1 MAGRTFR
8 TRCMCGCGD
17 GIEMVEEKGR
27 IKVSFF
33 RDDTGAK
40 ASILRER
47 AEYVA
52 GKNLLR
58 EIMMDRDTF
67 LEMLDFLESAR
78 LEDMDKGGANRSH
91 LAPTH
96 LLDDIY
102 AVWLQ
107 GTLPVKAVFG
117 DGFRKMFGLVLT
129 AMDRDVLVVQM
140 KGWLAREKTHA
151 IPEGASPHV
160 DRLAG
165 TSAPVRK
172 APTKDEVAGMAS
184 TAIKSVKAA
193 AKAAMDAARRTA
205 DPEGAAMEDEL
216 EAESRRALGRG
227 AFGKRA
233 KQAGPE
239 QELEP
244 KDPDDDV
251 IPELPEEGGD
261 GPAEAPAGGAASF
274 MDAAWQAGLVAG
286 GEASGGDDVLPDGD
300 DEASDDDEI
309 PDGGDEVP
317 DGDDDEGR

>member
-1 MAGRTFR
+1 MADRTFR
-8 TRCMCGCGD
+8 TKCMCGCGD

-40 ASILRER
+40 ASILKER

-78 LEDMDKGGANRSH
+78 LEDTEKGGANRSH

-117 DGFRKMFGLVLT
+117 DGFRKMFGLTLT

-172 APTKDEVAGMAS
+172 VPTKDEVAGMAS

-216 EAESRRALGRG
+216 EAESRHVLKRG
-227 AFGKRA
+227 AFGKGA
-233 KQAGPE
+233 KRP
-239 QELEP
+239 ELEP
-244 KDPDDDV
+244 ERESEDSDDDV
-251 IPELPEEGGD
+251 IPELPEDGGD
-261 GPAEAPAGGAASF
+261 GLEEAPAGGAASF
-274 MDAAWQAGLVAG
+274 MDGAWQAGS
-286 GEASGGDDVLPDGD
+286 ESGDEVPDGD
-300 DEASDDDEI
+300 DEVPDGDGEI
-309 PDGGDEVP
+309 PDSDEVP
-317 DGDDDEGR
+317 DGDDDERG